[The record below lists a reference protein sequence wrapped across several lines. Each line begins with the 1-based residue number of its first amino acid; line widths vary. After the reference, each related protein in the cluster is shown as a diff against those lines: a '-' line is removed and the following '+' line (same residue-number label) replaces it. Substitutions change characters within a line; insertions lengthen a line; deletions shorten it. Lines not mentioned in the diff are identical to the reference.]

1 MNLDLL
7 SLTSVCATI
16 QGEEVHGKVMNLEFK
31 ISLLETYAYVGNKL
45 KKNNRPNKGNDHI

>member
-7 SLTSVCATI
+7 SLTSVCAII

-31 ISLLETYAYVGNKL
+31 ISLLETYAYG
-45 KKNNRPNKGNDHI
+45 